1 MNSNVPKPDQNQTLP
16 YEKHAIESPYKA
28 VITGIEAHIP
38 EYILTNDELST
49 MVDTTDEWIMSRVGI
64 KERHILKEDGLGISY
79 MSAIAVKKLLEST
92 GTNPDEVDML
102 MCATVSPDMLFPA
115 SANIISDK
123 AGILNAWGYDINAGC
138 SGFIFSFDTIRTYI
152 ESGRYKKAILV
163 CAERM
168 SGMVDYTDRAT
179 CPLFGDAAVA
189 MLIEPTTD
197 KSIGFQ
203 DSILRVD
210 GVGRHYLYQTA
221 GGSLYPPSER
231 TVKERLH
238 YIHQDGQP
246 VFKYAVSNMADVS
259 VEIMEKNN
267 LTADDIA
274 YLIPHQANL
283 RIIDATGRRMGIS
296 NNKILI
302 NIEKFGNTS
311 GTSIPLAI
319 WDFRSKFKKG
329 DTLIFSAFGAG
340 FTWGSIYYKWGI
352 N

>member
-1 MNSNVPKPDQNQTLP
+1 MNSNVLNQNQTNDSD
-16 YEKHAIESPYKA
+16 KQICKSPFKA
-28 VITGIEAHIP
+28 VITGIDAYIP
-38 EYILTNDELST
+38 EYVLTNDELSV
-49 MVDTTDEWIMSRVGI
+49 MVDTSDEWIMSRVGI

-79 MSAIAVKKLLEST
+79 MGAIAVKKVLEK
-92 GTNPDEVDML
+92 TNTDPEEVDMVI
-102 MCATVSPDMLFPA
+102 CATVSPDMLFPA

-123 AGILNAWGYDINAGC
+123 VGILNAWGYDINAGC
-138 SGFIFSFDTIRTYI
+138 SGFIFAFDTVRTYI
-152 ESGRYKKAILV
+152 ESGRYKKVVLI

-168 SGMVDYTDRAT
+168 SGMVDYTDRTT
-179 CPLFGDAAVA
+179 CALFGDAAVA

-197 KSIGFQ
+197 TSLGFQ

-210 GVGRHYLYQTA
+210 GIGRHYLYQTA

-238 YIHQDGQP
+238 YIHQDGQH
-246 VFKYAVSNMADVS
+246 VFKYAVSNMADIS

-283 RIIDATGRRMGIS
+283 RIIDATGRRMGLPTD
-296 NNKILI
+296 KILI
-302 NIEKFGNTS
+302 NIEKYGNTS

-319 WDFRSKFKKG
+319 WDFQEKFKTG

-340 FTWGSIYYKWGI
+340 FTWGTIYYKWGKMR
-352 N
+352 